1 MRGLSKTDSFLST
14 QQQQTAATRRLRL
27 QNEGKIMNTGPEHQN
42 EKLVASTTVRRR
54 SADHV
59 QSLITGFSVVRPIL
73 AALAAIPFIPDSWR
87 AVLSALVIT
96 LDQVTLA
103 SRRGRPPFSLAGGD

>member
-1 MRGLSKTDSFLST
+1 
-14 QQQQTAATRRLRL
+14 
-27 QNEGKIMNTGPEHQN
+27 MNTGPEHQN

-54 SADHV
+54 SADRV